1 MSNPSVT
8 ATISVDDKAS
18 PALKELATLARKIAQ
33 DTANALK
40 PGSGDAYAAQFSKA
54 NVAARG
60 HLSALTSIRNMHR
73 EIAAIVGG
81 VAAGAAA
88 HKAREQVAE
97 YGKYEKDVRY
107 QTAVGGF
114 SSQQQ
119 RLLADQRNDAAQRL
133 GVKPEDA
140 LHAQNAFVTR
150 NFSAEITKAATDQ
163 ALTLSKALNIP
174 AERAA
179 KIVEGMVFGQGIH
192 LHDPAQAA
200 KEMQAAGDRATVMA
214 KRGAMTDEDIVQN
227 SKYSSSMATAANVSA
242 NQNAAIAMTLKR
254 ANVGGDESG
263 VFQRQLYARAMAPT
277 KLGYDAMAA
286 AGINY
291 DSYSKHGA
299 VSPEAID
306 ASLMRRF
313 GKGLNEAGRNV
324 LRERIDD
331 PEGKALSSRE
341 EFGKAVHD
349 AVEASG
355 QKMSKTDEK
364 HVNDAGMRQYDLAKQ
379 GLNGAALVDAIINKM
394 SGQQLMGFLGDKQG
408 GRGQLL
414 LNGKEQYGTYKDE
427 LDKSEGLAGKIA
439 EERMKG
445 LGFALDNF
453 GTALTNAS
461 LRLVEVVQGPL
472 ESVAKFGTKIVNVL
486 DSIPDGAKIGA
497 AVGGVLGMGAAAL
510 ASVAGV
516 ISLGSSAL
524 AAAASLNLLAT
535 RGVPGLAPVVPA
547 GGGVKGAVPP
557 GAAPAAAA
565 VASAGSRVAGV
576 LGGVATGL
584 GWAAVVAAVTPMVY
598 AATSDKAQGVD
609 RDGTRS
615 RVARDAI
622 RQDADDRM
630 LRAIEANDQQARKA
644 AVVAAG
650 APSVFAPSNG
660 NVSDVD
666 RDGTRS
672 RVARDAIR
680 QDADDRM
687 LRAIEANDQQARKA
701 AVLAAAAPSAFAPIN
716 GNVSGVDR
724 DGTRPR
730 VSLDAIRQD
739 ADDRM
744 KREIEATDR
753 QAREAAERGNAKI
766 DAVTKPYAN
775 GPLRPSLRDQDGS
788 VFDRGASPIAN
799 LTGTMTGDANVTV
812 TVNVNPS
819 ALLTSIVDQAKSMGS
834 MNITGKIGTGFQGD
848 GNATRSSQPARTYP
862 SGGSH

>member
-1 MSNPSVT
+1 MSNPQVT

-54 NVAARG
+54 NTAART
-60 HLSALTSIRNMHR
+60 HLSALTNIRNMHR
-73 EIAAIVGG
+73 EIASIVGG

-133 GVKPEDA
+133 GVKPEDS

-263 VFQRQLYARAMAPT
+263 VFQRQLYARVMAPT

-306 ASLMRRF
+306 SSLKRRF
-313 GKGLNEAGRNV
+313 GTGLNEAGRNV

-331 PEGKALSSRE
+331 PEGKALRSRE

-349 AVEASG
+349 AVVASG

-364 HVNDAGMRQYDLAKQ
+364 HVNDAGMRQFDLAKQ
-379 GLNGAALVDAIINKM
+379 GLNGAGLIDAIIAKM
-394 SGQQLMGFLGDKQG
+394 SSQQLMGFLGDKQG

-414 LNGKEQYGTYKDE
+414 LNGKQQYGTYKEE
-427 LDKSEGLAGKIA
+427 LDKAEGLAGKIA

-472 ESVAKFGTKIVNVL
+472 ESVARFGTKVVNVL
-486 DSIPDGAKIGA
+486 DSIPDGVKIGA
-497 AVGGVLGMGAAAL
+497 AVSSVLGMGAAAL

-516 ISLGSSAL
+516 ISLGSSA
-524 AAAASLNLLAT
+524 AAAAVSLNLLAT
-535 RGVPGLAPVVPA
+535 RGLPGLTPGGLPGGGLKGGVPA
-547 GGGVKGAVPP
+547 S
-557 GAAPAAAA
+557 AAPAAATA
-565 VASAGSRVAGV
+565 AAFGGRVAGV

-584 GWAAVVAAVTPMVY
+584 GWAAVVATVAPLVY

-615 RVARDAI
+615 KLARDAI
-622 RQDADDRM
+622 R
-630 LRAIEANDQQARKA
+630 L
-644 AVVAAG
+644 
-650 APSVFAPSNG
+650 
-660 NVSDVD
+660 
-666 RDGTRS
+666 
-672 RVARDAIR
+672 
-680 QDADDRM
+680 
-687 LRAIEANDQQARKA
+687 
-701 AVLAAAAPSAFAPIN
+701 
-716 GNVSGVDR
+716 
-724 DGTRPR
+724 
-730 VSLDAIRQD
+730 D

-744 KREIEATDR
+744 KREIEANDR
-753 QAREAAERGNAKI
+753 QAREAAERGDANMA
-766 DAVTKPYAN
+766 AVTKRDGN
-775 GPLRPSLRDQDGS
+775 GSYRRSLRDQGGS
-788 VFDRGASPIAN
+788 VFDTGTNPIGN
-799 LTGTMTGDANVTV
+799 LTGTVTGDANVTV

-819 ALLTSIVDQAKSMGS
+819 SLLTSIVDQAKSMGS
-834 MNITGKIGTGFQGD
+834 MNLTGKLGTGFQGD
-848 GNATRSSQPARTYP
+848 GNSTKSSQPARTYP